1 MDREITCLWKK
12 SNVGTIPMES
22 HQENHLFLLIV
33 FCARDMIFCTFLELL
48 LWISIILPWG
58 KTNNLW
64 WSNFWFGF
72 QVFED
77 VHLDSRPTLK
87 KVLNYLNIVF
97 AVVFS
102 VEFLLKT
109 LGLGFLTYFKNAW
122 NCLDVIIVAVSK
134 EHLKQ

>member
-1 MDREITCLWKK
+1 
-12 SNVGTIPMES
+12 
-22 HQENHLFLLIV
+22 
-33 FCARDMIFCTFLELL
+33 MIQ
-48 LWISIILPWG
+48 
-58 KTNNLW
+58 
-64 WSNFWFGF
+64 FWFGF

>member
-1 MDREITCLWKK
+1 MHVILLFA
-12 SNVGTIPMES
+12 
-22 HQENHLFLLIV
+22 LFLNFYCDFQSYFHEEGRAISGDPFFFV
-33 FCARDMIFCTFLELL
+33 FF
-48 LWISIILPWG
+48 
-58 KTNNLW
+58 
-64 WSNFWFGF
+64 F

-97 AVVFS
+97 VVVFT

-122 NCLDVIIVAVSK
+122 NCLDVIIVVVSK

>member
-1 MDREITCLWKK
+1 MRKDEQSL
-12 SNVGTIPMES
+12 VIP
-22 HQENHLFLLIV
+22 F
-33 FCARDMIFCTFLELL
+33 FFRF
-48 LWISIILPWG
+48 
-58 KTNNLW
+58 
-64 WSNFWFGF
+64 F

-87 KVLNYLNIVF
+87 KVLNHLNIVF

-102 VEFLLKT
+102 VEFLLKA

-122 NCLDVIIVAVSK
+122 NCLDVIIVVVSK